1 MKKLSGFVF
10 VLLAITFMVSAC
22 VGSTMPTLTDA
33 EQTAI
38 AGTVTA
44 VFSEKLTQQAPQ
56 PKHRPL
62 CLPKPQRPNPRRLKP
77 RLSVRLRIPKG
88 LIL

>member
-10 VLLAITFMVSAC
+10 VLLTFSFMVSAC

-44 VFSEKLTQQAPQ
+44 VFSEKLTQQAP
-56 PKHRPL
+56 PTETPTADTNARTHAD
-62 CLPKPQRPNPRRLKP
+62 
-77 RLSVRLRIPKG
+77 
-88 LIL
+88 